1 MNENDTQAAF
11 TKFHKLYKS
20 MYDKAFPVIKVK
32 FKYNNRKPWLSDE
45 LKDSIKLKNKLYKKS
60 ITTCFIIFKKNTI
73 CYYDFALPKIN
84 TIWQSN
90 SEIEQWKSTR

>member
-1 MNENDTQAAF
+1 MSESNKLTFKNLISPEDWSDIMNENDTQAAF

-32 FKYNNRKPWLSDE
+32 FKYNNQKPWLSDE

-60 ITTCFIIFKKNTI
+60 IKFPSLTNIAI
-73 CYYDFALPKIN
+73 
-84 TIWQSN
+84 
-90 SEIEQWKSTR
+90 